1 MVRPKKSH
9 NKHLPQYLMFDTSKN
24 LYRFTLV
31 NGVRKSLGKDKIQAI
46 QIAVEYNRI
55 MRPTIGLTVD
65 KLIETSC
72 TSPLTD
78 AHPFANYVDRLLE
91 LIFKEE
97 TPSKQLASTMR
108 NDAARVKAY
117 FAEVSSQE
125 IGLKHING
133 YLNQYH
139 PEASPNVHNRKL
151 GFLEK
156 LFDYAI
162 DQSIML
168 DNPASRKMKKRKTK
182 GKERQRLSFDAYKQ
196 IHVAAPLWLQTAMD
210 LALQS
215 TQARL
220 EVSRIK
226 YNIKKPKEGQCGC
239 LWFDEPV
246 DGIYGTLFIHRQKVE
261 EKEASHVAIPIGE
274 VLKDIIDK
282 SRDGM
287 LCPYVVHRRPERYNK
302 QSEATDHRY
311 QLDPNYLSRAF
322 SALRDQLGLFD
333 HLEIN
338 QRPTFHEIRA
348 LSARLFSDM
357 GVDPQGRMAHTD
369 AKSTKVYVRDHLQWT
384 EVPHAEIK
392 ISYK

>member
-9 NKHLPQYLMFDTSKN
+9 NKNLPQHLMFDSSKGT
-24 LYRFTLV
+24 YRFTLV
-31 NGVRKSLGKDKIQAI
+31 NGVRKTLGKDKVQAI

-55 MRPTIGLTVD
+55 MRPAVGLTVD
-65 KLIETSC
+65 QLIEASC
-72 TSPLTD
+72 ASPQADGLS
-78 AHPFANYVDRLLE
+78 FASHVDRLLE

-108 NDAARVKAY
+108 NDAERVKTY
-117 FAEVSSQE
+117 FAEVSSQDISLE
-125 IGLKHING
+125 HING
-133 YLNQYH
+133 FLNQYH
-139 PEASPNVHNRKL
+139 PDASPNVHNRKL

-156 LFDYAI
+156 LISYAI

-182 GKERQRLSFDAYKQ
+182 GKERQRLSFEVYQ
-196 IHVAAPLWLQTAMD
+196 RIHAAAPLWLQTAMD

-226 YNIKKPKEGQCGC
+226 YSIKKPKEGQCGC

-261 EKEASHVAIPIGE
+261 EQEASHVAIPIGE
-274 VLKDIIDK
+274 VLKSVIDK
-282 SRDGM
+282 SRDGV
-287 LCPYVVHRRPERYNK
+287 LCPYVVHRRPDKHNK

-322 SALRDQLGLFD
+322 SALRDELALFN
-333 HLEIN
+333 HLEMS

-369 AKSTKVYVRDHLQWT
+369 AKSTKIYVRDHLQWT

-392 ISYK
+392 FSH